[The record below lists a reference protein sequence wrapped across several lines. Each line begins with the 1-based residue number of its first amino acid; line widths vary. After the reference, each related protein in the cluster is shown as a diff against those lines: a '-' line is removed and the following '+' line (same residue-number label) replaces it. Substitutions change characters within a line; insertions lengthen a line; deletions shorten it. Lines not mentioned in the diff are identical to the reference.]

1 MENAEIKILE
11 EPVLKNPILIEGLP
25 GIGLVG
31 KLAAYHMLDELKAKK
46 FIELYSPYLPP
57 QVTIKDDGTVK
68 LVDMEFHYWRG
79 EKNDIII
86 LTGEFQGI
94 TPDSQYQIAEK
105 TLDIAERFKVVK
117 IFTLGGLGTGDITQD
132 PRVFGAA
139 TNLDLV
145 KDLEKLGVIFKGGGA
160 IFGASGLL
168 LGLGMQR
175 GIDAVCLMGETHG
188 QIIDAK
194 SAEAVL
200 KVLTKIL
207 EIEIDMTELV
217 KKAKETEKQMSRVS
231 KVISEQKKAIERQQE
246 FTEETPSYIRL
257 HLPTSWKGFSQIYK
271 AAPQPIL
278 NKLVFL

>member
-1 MENAEIKILE
+1 MDDVVINILE
-11 EPVLKNPILIEGLP
+11 EPILKNAILIEGLP

-31 KLAAYHMLDELKAKK
+31 KLAADHMLDELKAKK

-57 QVTIKDDGTVK
+57 QVIIRKDGTVK

-79 EKNDIII
+79 EKNDLIL

-94 TPDSQYQIAEK
+94 TPDSQYQISEKILDMAEK
-105 TLDIAERFKVVK
+105 FNVVK
-117 IFTLGGLGTGDITQD
+117 IFTLGGLGTGGITKE
-132 PRVFGAA
+132 PKVFGAT
-139 TNLDLV
+139 TNRELVEDL
-145 KDLEKLGVIFKGGGA
+145 KKLGVIFKGGGA

-175 GIDAVCLMGETHG
+175 GIDGVCLMGETHG

-200 KVLTKIL
+200 KVLTNIL
-207 EIEIDMTELV
+207 GIEIDMTELV
-217 KKAKETEKQMSRVS
+217 EKAKETERQISRMS

-246 FTEETPSYIRL
+246 FVEETPSYIR
-257 HLPTSWKGFSQIYK
+257 
-271 AAPQPIL
+271 
-278 NKLVFL
+278 